1 MSDSLLEFPCTFP
14 LKVMGRKDP
23 GFQELVVSLVE
34 PHVGSLD
41 AVSIRIR
48 ESRDGNFIAVTLTV
62 RVESQAQLDDI
73 YSALSGHDQV
83 LMVL

>member
-1 MSDSLLEFPCTFP
+1 MSDSLIEFPCSFP

-23 GFQELVVSLVE
+23 GFQELLVSLVE
-34 PHVGSLD
+34 PHTGPLD
-41 AVSIRIR
+41 ADSIRTR

-62 RVESQAQLDDI
+62 RVASQAQLDGI
-73 YSALSGHDQV
+73 YGVLSAHDQV

>member
-1 MSDSLLEFPCTFP
+1 MSDSLLEFPCAFP

-34 PHVGSLD
+34 PHAGSVD
-41 AVSIRIR
+41 PASIRTR
-48 ESRDGNFIAVTLTV
+48 ESRDGNFIAVTLTLHV
-62 RVESQAQLDDI
+62 ASQAQLDDI
-73 YSALSGHDQV
+73 YGALSGHDQV